1 MSLIYSITS
10 TITRDI
16 EDILRKSFLFTLI
29 FNIIGFFEKEWVNSY
44 FKSLYPS
51 EKFLSFFNKSRI
63 LSEKIFSPLIV
74 LVTFTLFLLLATDP
88 VSRDLQIVIIIAFIS
103 FFIGSTI
110 LPRFILNNQNDKEI
124 DDKINDEKS
133 NDDKINDEKS
143 NDEKSNDEKHM
154 RNSIPLFDTKDVYSI
169 GFCLTLIGI
178 VFLFISIAS
187 VGGVPLLK
195 SSLRYSLKPMFTM
208 PVFLVIPGI
217 GLIASHYLDQF
228 KKGKISRSQI
238 RFRFLLLTAIGIIT
252 VLALEYRTP
261 IIAIL
266 LMMIIIGYYGKIL
279 SVWEVILG
287 ALIGICAIMGIG
299 YLRSLN
305 ELAISSNTNMFST
318 LESRANFTMHVLNL
332 LNQISGNFGIL
343 HGKMLASSMPGSD
356 LGPRMLVGKLIAWRT
371 EVTVTPT
378 LLGQMLVDFGKVGV
392 AVEMCLLGFILGTG
406 YKIMKI
412 TQDSFYIAIYSLILT
427 YSIVGVE
434 TGILDIQVLFYFFI
448 ISFIYLAVI
457 LKDKGVKIY

>member
-10 TITRDI
+10 KITRNI
-16 EDILRKSFLFTLI
+16 EDILRKSLLFTII
-29 FNIIGFFEKEWVNSY
+29 FNILEFIEKEWTNSY
-44 FKSLYPS
+44 FKGLYPS
-51 EKFLSFFNKSRI
+51 ENFLSISNKSRI
-63 LSEKIFSPLIV
+63 LESEIFSPLIV

-88 VSRDLQIVIIIAFIS
+88 VSRDLQIVIIIAFLS
-103 FFIGSTI
+103 FFIGSMI
-110 LPRFILNNQNDKEI
+110 LPRLVLNNQDNENKEHE
-124 DDKINDEKS
+124 DNK
-133 NDDKINDEKS
+133 
-143 NDEKSNDEKHM
+143 
-154 RNSIPLFDTKDVYSI
+154 IPLFNSKDVYSI

-187 VGGVPLLK
+187 VGGLPILK
-195 SSLRYSLKPMFTM
+195 SSLRYSLKPIFTM

-217 GLIASHYLDQF
+217 GLIASHYLNQYQ
-228 KKGKISRSQI
+228 KNEISRSQA

-252 VLALEYRTP
+252 VLTLEYRTP

-287 ALIGICAIMGIG
+287 ALIGVCAIIGIG
-299 YLRSLN
+299 YIRSLN
-305 ELAISSNTNMFST
+305 ELAISSNTNPFST

-332 LNQISGNFGIL
+332 LNQISGNFGLL
-343 HGKMLASSMPGSD
+343 HGKMLASSMPGSE

-392 AVEMCLLGFILGTG
+392 AVEMGLLGFILGTG
-406 YKIMKI
+406 YKIIKI
-412 TQDSFYIAIYSLILT
+412 TQNSFYMAIYSIILT

-434 TGILDIQVLFYFFI
+434 TGILDIQVLSYFFI
-448 ISFIYLAVI
+448 ISSIYLAAI
-457 LKDKGVKIY
+457 LKDKGIKIY

>member
-16 EDILRKSFLFTLI
+16 EDILRKSLLFTLI
-29 FNIIGFFEKEWVNSY
+29 FNMLEFIEKEWVNSY
-44 FKSLYPS
+44 FKGLYPN
-51 EKFLSFFNKSRI
+51 EKFLSFFNKSKI
-63 LSEKIFSPLIV
+63 LNGEIFSPLIV
-74 LVTFTLFLLLATDP
+74 LVTLTLFLLLATDP
-88 VSRDLQIVIIIAFIS
+88 VSRDLQIVFIIAYIS
-103 FFIGSTI
+103 FFIGAVI
-110 LPRFILNNQNDKEI
+110 FPRFILNNQNYE
-124 DDKINDEKS
+124 N
-133 NDDKINDEKS
+133 
-143 NDEKSNDEKHM
+143 
-154 RNSIPLFDTKDVYSI
+154 RQIPIFNTKDVYSI
-169 GFCLTLIGI
+169 GFCLTLVGI
-178 VFLFISIAS
+178 IFLFISIAS
-187 VGGVPLLK
+187 VGGLPILK
-195 SSLRYSLKPMFTM
+195 SSLRYSLKPIFTM

-217 GLIASHYLDQF
+217 GLISSHYLNQY
-228 KKGKISRSQI
+228 KNNEINRSQA
-238 RFRFLLLTAIGIIT
+238 RFRFLVLTGIGIIT
-252 VLALEYRTP
+252 VLTLQYRTP

-287 ALIGICAIMGIG
+287 ALIGVCAIIGIG

-305 ELAISSNTNMFST
+305 ELAISSNTNVFST

-392 AVEMCLLGFILGTG
+392 AVEMCLLGFILATG
-406 YKIMKI
+406 YKIIKI
-412 TQDSFYIAIYSLILT
+412 TQDAFYISIYSIILT

-457 LKDKGVKIY
+457 LKDKGIKIY

>member
-16 EDILRKSFLFTLI
+16 EDILRKSLLFTLI
-29 FNIIGFFEKEWVNSY
+29 FNFLEFIEKEWINSY
-44 FKSLYPS
+44 FKGLYPD

-63 LSEKIFSPLIV
+63 LNGEIFSPIIV
-74 LVTFTLFLLLATDP
+74 LVTLTLFLLLATDP
-88 VSRDLQIVIIIAFIS
+88 VSRDLQIVFIIAYIS
-103 FFIGSTI
+103 FLIGSLI
-110 LPRFILNNQNDKEI
+110 FPRFVLNNQDNE
-124 DDKINDEKS
+124 N
-133 NDDKINDEKS
+133 
-143 NDEKSNDEKHM
+143 
-154 RNSIPLFDTKDVYSI
+154 RQIPLFNTKDVYSI
-169 GFCLTLIGI
+169 GFCLTLVGI
-178 VFLFISIAS
+178 LFLFISIAS
-187 VGGVPLLK
+187 VGGLPILK
-195 SSLRYSLKPMFTM
+195 SSLRYSLKPIFTM

-217 GLIASHYLDQF
+217 GLIASHYLNQYNNNE
-228 KKGKISRSQI
+228 INRSQA
-238 RFRFLLLTAIGIIT
+238 RFRFLVLTAIGIIT
-252 VLALEYRTP
+252 VLTLQYRTP

-266 LMMIIIGYYGKIL
+266 LMMIIIGYYGRIL
-279 SVWEVILG
+279 SVWEVIVG
-287 ALIGICAIMGIG
+287 ALIGVCAIIGIG

-305 ELAISSNTNMFST
+305 ELAISSNTNIFST

-392 AVEMCLLGFILGTG
+392 AVEMCLLGFLLATG
-406 YKIMKI
+406 YKIIRI
-412 TQDSFYIAIYSLILT
+412 TQDAFYISIYSLVLT

-434 TGILDIQVLFYFFI
+434 TGILDIQILFYFFI
-448 ISFIYLAVI
+448 ISFIYLAAI
-457 LKDKGVKIY
+457 LKDKGIKIY

>member
-16 EDILRKSFLFTLI
+16 EDILRKSLLFTLI
-29 FNIIGFFEKEWVNSY
+29 FNFLEFIEKEWINSY
-44 FKSLYPS
+44 FKGLYPD

-63 LSEKIFSPLIV
+63 LNGEIFSPIIV
-74 LVTFTLFLLLATDP
+74 LATLTLFLLLATDP
-88 VSRDLQIVIIIAFIS
+88 VSRDLQIVFIIAYIS
-103 FFIGSTI
+103 FLIGSLI
-110 LPRFILNNQNDKEI
+110 FPRFVLNNQDNE
-124 DDKINDEKS
+124 N
-133 NDDKINDEKS
+133 
-143 NDEKSNDEKHM
+143 
-154 RNSIPLFDTKDVYSI
+154 RQIPLFNTKDVYSI
-169 GFCLTLIGI
+169 GFCLTLVGI
-178 VFLFISIAS
+178 LFLFISIAS
-187 VGGVPLLK
+187 VGGLPILK
-195 SSLRYSLKPMFTM
+195 SSLRYSLKPIFTM

-217 GLIASHYLDQF
+217 GLIASHYLNQYNNNE
-228 KKGKISRSQI
+228 INRSQA
-238 RFRFLLLTAIGIIT
+238 RFRFLVLTAIGIIT
-252 VLALEYRTP
+252 VLTLQYRTP

-266 LMMIIIGYYGKIL
+266 LMMIIIGYYGRIL
-279 SVWEVILG
+279 SVWEVIVG
-287 ALIGICAIMGIG
+287 ALIGVCAIIGIG

-305 ELAISSNTNMFST
+305 ELAISSNTNIFST

-392 AVEMCLLGFILGTG
+392 AVEMCLLGFLLATG
-406 YKIMKI
+406 YKIIRI
-412 TQDSFYIAIYSLILT
+412 TQDAFYISIYSLVLT

-457 LKDKGVKIY
+457 LKDKGIKIY

>member
-29 FNIIGFFEKEWVNSY
+29 FNILGFFEKEWVNSF
-44 FKSLYPS
+44 FKGLYPN
-51 EKFLSFFNKSRI
+51 EKFLSIFNKSRI
-63 LSEKIFSPLIV
+63 LREEIFSPLIV

-110 LPRFILNNQNDKEI
+110 LPRFFLNNQNNGET
-124 DDKINDEKS
+124 DEKR
-133 NDDKINDEKS
+133 NDKKS
-143 NDEKSNDEKHM
+143 NNNKPM
-154 RNSIPLFDTKDVYSI
+154 GNSIPLFDTKDVYSI
-169 GFCLTLIGI
+169 GFCLTLVGI
-178 VFLFISIAS
+178 IFLFISIAS
-187 VGGVPLLK
+187 VGGLPILK
-195 SSLRYSLKPMFTM
+195 SSLRYSLKPIFTM

-217 GLIASHYLDQF
+217 GLIASHYLNQY

-252 VLALEYRTP
+252 VLTLEYRTP

-266 LMMIIIGYYGKIL
+266 LMMIIMGYYGKIL
-279 SVWEVILG
+279 SVWEVLLG
-287 ALIGICAIMGIG
+287 ALIGVCAIMGIG

-305 ELAISSNTNMFST
+305 ELAISSNTNIFST

-343 HGKMLASSMPGSD
+343 HGKMLASSIPGSD

-378 LLGQMLVDFGKVGV
+378 LLGQMLVDFGKFGV
-392 AVEMCLLGFILGTG
+392 AVEMCLLGFILGIG
-406 YKIMKI
+406 YKIIKI

-448 ISFIYLAVI
+448 ISFIYFAAI

>member
-10 TITRDI
+10 KITRNI
-16 EDILRKSFLFTLI
+16 EDILRKSLLFTII
-29 FNIIGFFEKEWVNSY
+29 FNILEFIEKEWTNSY
-44 FKSLYPS
+44 FKGLYPS
-51 EKFLSFFNKSRI
+51 ENFLSIGNKSRI
-63 LSEKIFSPLIV
+63 LESEIFSPLIV

-88 VSRDLQIVIIIAFIS
+88 VSRDLQIVIIIAFLS
-103 FFIGSTI
+103 FFIGSMI
-110 LPRFILNNQNDKEI
+110 LPRLVLNNQDNENKEHE
-124 DDKINDEKS
+124 DNK
-133 NDDKINDEKS
+133 
-143 NDEKSNDEKHM
+143 
-154 RNSIPLFDTKDVYSI
+154 IPLFNSKDVYSI

-187 VGGVPLLK
+187 VGGLPILK
-195 SSLRYSLKPMFTM
+195 SSLRYSLKPIFTM

-217 GLIASHYLDQF
+217 GLIASHYLNQYQNNE
-228 KKGKISRSQI
+228 ISRSQA

-252 VLALEYRTP
+252 VLTLEYRTP

-287 ALIGICAIMGIG
+287 ALIGVCAIIGIG
-299 YLRSLN
+299 YIRSLN
-305 ELAISSNTNMFST
+305 ELAISSNTNPFST

-332 LNQISGNFGIL
+332 LNQISGNFGLL
-343 HGKMLASSMPGSD
+343 HGKMLASSMPGSE

-392 AVEMCLLGFILGTG
+392 AVEMGLLGFILGTG
-406 YKIMKI
+406 YKIIKI
-412 TQDSFYIAIYSLILT
+412 TQNSFYMAIYSIILT

-448 ISFIYLAVI
+448 ISFIYLAAI
-457 LKDKGVKIY
+457 LKDKGIEIY

>member
-10 TITRDI
+10 KITRNI
-16 EDILRKSFLFTLI
+16 EDILRKSLLFTNI
-29 FNIIGFFEKEWVNSY
+29 FNILEFIEKEWTNSY
-44 FKSLYPS
+44 FKGLYPS
-51 EKFLSFFNKSRI
+51 ENFLSISNKSRI
-63 LSEKIFSPLIV
+63 LESEIFSPLIV

-88 VSRDLQIVIIIAFIS
+88 VSRDLQIVIIIAFLS
-103 FFIGSTI
+103 FFIGSMI
-110 LPRFILNNQNDKEI
+110 LPRLVLNNQDNENKEHE
-124 DDKINDEKS
+124 DNK
-133 NDDKINDEKS
+133 
-143 NDEKSNDEKHM
+143 
-154 RNSIPLFDTKDVYSI
+154 IPLFNSKDVYSI

-187 VGGVPLLK
+187 VGGLPILK
-195 SSLRYSLKPMFTM
+195 SSLRYSLKPIFTM

-217 GLIASHYLDQF
+217 GLIASHYLNQYQNNE
-228 KKGKISRSQI
+228 ISRSQA

-252 VLALEYRTP
+252 VLTLEYRTP

-287 ALIGICAIMGIG
+287 ALIGVCAIIGIG
-299 YLRSLN
+299 YIRSLN
-305 ELAISSNTNMFST
+305 ELAISSNTNPFST

-332 LNQISGNFGIL
+332 LNQISGNFGLL
-343 HGKMLASSMPGSD
+343 HGKMLASSMPGSE

-392 AVEMCLLGFILGTG
+392 AVEMGLLGFILGTG
-406 YKIMKI
+406 YKIIKI
-412 TQDSFYIAIYSLILT
+412 TQNSFYMAIYSIILT

-434 TGILDIQVLFYFFI
+434 TGILDIQVLSYFFI
-448 ISFIYLAVI
+448 ISSIYLAAI
-457 LKDKGVKIY
+457 LKDKGIKIY

>member
-29 FNIIGFFEKEWVNSY
+29 FNILGFLEKEWVNSY
-44 FKSLYPS
+44 FKSLYPN
-51 EKFLSFFNKSRI
+51 EGFLSFFNKSRI
-63 LSEKIFSPLIV
+63 LSDEIFSPLIV

-110 LPRFILNNQNDKEI
+110 LPRFVLNNQNDEK
-124 DDKINDEKS
+124 DKKDELIN
-133 NDDKINDEKS
+133 
-143 NDEKSNDEKHM
+143 
-154 RNSIPLFDTKDVYSI
+154 NSIPLFNTKDVYSI

-178 VFLFISIAS
+178 IFLFISIAS

-195 SSLRYSLKPMFTM
+195 SSLRYSLKPIFTM

-217 GLIASHYLDQF
+217 GLIASHYLNQF

-238 RFRFLLLTAIGIIT
+238 RFRFLLLTTIGIIT

-287 ALIGICAIMGIG
+287 ALIGVCAIMGIG

-392 AVEMCLLGFILGTG
+392 AVEMCLLGFILGVG
-406 YKIMKI
+406 YKIIKI

-448 ISFIYLAVI
+448 ISFIYLAAI
-457 LKDKGVKIY
+457 LKDKGMKIY

>member
-10 TITRDI
+10 TITRNI
-16 EDILRKSFLFTLI
+16 EEILRKSLLFTLI
-29 FNIIGFFEKEWVNSY
+29 FNILESIEENWVNSY

-51 EKFLSFFNKSRI
+51 EKFLSFINKSRI
-63 LSEKIFSPLIV
+63 LKEEIFSPLIV

-103 FFIGSTI
+103 FFIGSI
-110 LPRFILNNQNDKEI
+110 IFPRFILNNQDGKDYGNKEDI
-124 DDKINDEKS
+124 ANGNREKD
-133 NDDKINDEKS
+133 NK
-143 NDEKSNDEKHM
+143 
-154 RNSIPLFDTKDVYSI
+154 IPLFNSKDIYSI

-178 VFLFISIAS
+178 MFLFVSIAS
-187 VGGVPLLK
+187 VGGLPILK
-195 SSLRYSLKPMFTM
+195 SSLRYSLKPIFTM

-217 GLIASHYLDQF
+217 GLVASHYLNQYQ
-228 KKGKISRSQI
+228 KNEISRSQA
-238 RFRFLLLTAIGIIT
+238 RFRFLVLTAIGIVT
-252 VLALEYRTP
+252 VLTLEYRTP

-287 ALIGICAIMGIG
+287 ALLGVAAIIGIG
-299 YLRSLN
+299 YMRSLN
-305 ELAISSNTNMFST
+305 ELAISSNTNPFST

-392 AVEMCLLGFILGTG
+392 AVEMCLLGFILAAG
-406 YKIMKI
+406 YKLIKI
-412 TQDSFYIAIYSLILT
+412 TQNSFYIAIYSIILT

-448 ISFIYLAVI
+448 IAFIYLAAI

>member
-16 EDILRKSFLFTLI
+16 EDILKKSFLFTLI
-29 FNIIGFFEKEWVNSY
+29 FNILGFFEKEWVNSF
-44 FKSLYPS
+44 FKGLYPN
-51 EKFLSFFNKSRI
+51 EKFLSIFNKSRI
-63 LSEKIFSPLIV
+63 LREEIFSPLIV

-110 LPRFILNNQNDKEI
+110 LPGFFLNNQNNGET
-124 DDKINDEKS
+124 
-133 NDDKINDEKS
+133 DEKS
-143 NDEKSNDEKHM
+143 NDEKNNKPM
-154 RNSIPLFDTKDVYSI
+154 GNSIPLFDTKDVYSI
-169 GFCLTLIGI
+169 GFCLTLVGI
-178 VFLFISIAS
+178 IFLFISIAS
-187 VGGVPLLK
+187 VGGLPILK
-195 SSLRYSLKPMFTM
+195 SSLRYSLKPIFTM

-217 GLIASHYLDQF
+217 GLIASHYLNQY

-252 VLALEYRTP
+252 VLTLEYRTP

-266 LMMIIIGYYGKIL
+266 LMMIIMGYYGKIL
-279 SVWEVILG
+279 SVWEVLLG
-287 ALIGICAIMGIG
+287 ALIGVCAIMGIG

-305 ELAISSNTNMFST
+305 ELAISSNTNIFST

-343 HGKMLASSMPGSD
+343 HGKMLASSVPGSD

-378 LLGQMLVDFGKVGV
+378 LLGQMLVDFGKFGV
-392 AVEMCLLGFILGTG
+392 AVEMCLLGFILGIG
-406 YKIMKI
+406 YKIIKI

-448 ISFIYLAVI
+448 ISFIYFAAI

>member
-29 FNIIGFFEKEWVNSY
+29 FNILGFFEKEWVNSY
-44 FKSLYPS
+44 FKSLYPN
-51 EKFLSFFNKSRI
+51 EKFLSIFNKSRI
-63 LSEKIFSPLIV
+63 LSEEIFSPLIV

-110 LPRFILNNQNDKEI
+110 LPRFVLNNQNAEDNKDKDI
-124 DDKINDEKS
+124 S
-133 NDDKINDEKS
+133 
-143 NDEKSNDEKHM
+143 
-154 RNSIPLFDTKDVYSI
+154 NSIPLFDTKDVYSI
-169 GFCLTLIGI
+169 GFCLTLVGI
-178 VFLFISIAS
+178 IFLFISIAS

-195 SSLRYSLKPMFTM
+195 SSLRYSLKPIFTM

-287 ALIGICAIMGIG
+287 ALIGVCAIMGIG

-343 HGKMLASSMPGSD
+343 HGKMIASSMPGSD

-406 YKIMKI
+406 YKIIKI
-412 TQDSFYIAIYSLILT
+412 TQDSFYIAVYSIILT

-448 ISFIYLAVI
+448 ISFIYLAAI

>member
-16 EDILRKSFLFTLI
+16 EDILRKSLLFTLI
-29 FNIIGFFEKEWVNSY
+29 FNILEYIEKEWVNSY
-44 FKSLYPS
+44 FKGLYPN
-51 EKFLSFFNKSRI
+51 EKFLSFFNKSKI
-63 LSEKIFSPLIV
+63 LNGEIFSPLIV
-74 LVTFTLFLLLATDP
+74 LVTLTLFLLLATDP
-88 VSRDLQIVIIIAFIS
+88 VSGDLQIVFIIAYIS
-103 FFIGSTI
+103 FFIGSVI
-110 LPRFILNNQNDKEI
+110 FPRFVLNNQNNE
-124 DDKINDEKS
+124 N
-133 NDDKINDEKS
+133 
-143 NDEKSNDEKHM
+143 
-154 RNSIPLFDTKDVYSI
+154 RQIPLFNTKDVYSI
-169 GFCLTLIGI
+169 GFCLTLVGI
-178 VFLFISIAS
+178 IFLFISIAS
-187 VGGVPLLK
+187 VGGLPILK
-195 SSLRYSLKPMFTM
+195 SSLRYSLKPIFTM

-217 GLIASHYLDQF
+217 GLIASHYLNQY
-228 KKGKISRSQI
+228 KNNEINRSQA
-238 RFRFLLLTAIGIIT
+238 RFRFLVLTAIGIIT
-252 VLALEYRTP
+252 VLTLQYRTP

-287 ALIGICAIMGIG
+287 ALIGVCAIIGIG

-305 ELAISSNTNMFST
+305 ELAISSNTNPFST

-332 LNQISGNFGIL
+332 LNQIAGNFGIL
-343 HGKMLASSMPGSD
+343 HGKMLASSMPGSN

-392 AVEMCLLGFILGTG
+392 AAEMCLLGFILGTG
-406 YKIMKI
+406 YKIIKI
-412 TQDSFYIAIYSLILT
+412 TQDAFYIGIYSLLLT

-457 LKDKGVKIY
+457 LNDKGIKIY

>member
-29 FNIIGFFEKEWVNSY
+29 FNILGFFEKEWVNSF
-44 FKSLYPS
+44 FKGLYPN
-51 EKFLSFFNKSRI
+51 EKFLSIFNKSRI
-63 LSEKIFSPLIV
+63 LREEIFSPLIV

-110 LPRFILNNQNDKEI
+110 LPRFFLNNQNNE
-124 DDKINDEKS
+124 ET
-133 NDDKINDEKS
+133 DEKS
-143 NDEKSNDEKHM
+143 NDEKNNNKPM
-154 RNSIPLFDTKDVYSI
+154 GNSIPLFDTKDVYSI
-169 GFCLTLIGI
+169 GFCLTLVGI
-178 VFLFISIAS
+178 IFLFISIAS
-187 VGGVPLLK
+187 VGGLPILK
-195 SSLRYSLKPMFTM
+195 SSLRYSLKPIFTM

-217 GLIASHYLDQF
+217 GLIASHYLNQY

-252 VLALEYRTP
+252 VLTLEYRTP

-266 LMMIIIGYYGKIL
+266 LMMIIMGYYGKIL
-279 SVWEVILG
+279 SVWEVLLG
-287 ALIGICAIMGIG
+287 ALIGVCAIMGIG

-305 ELAISSNTNMFST
+305 ELAISSNTNIFST

-343 HGKMLASSMPGSD
+343 HGKMLASSIPGSG

-378 LLGQMLVDFGKVGV
+378 LLGQMLVDFGKFGV
-392 AVEMCLLGFILGTG
+392 AVEMCLLGFILGIG
-406 YKIMKI
+406 YKIIKI

-448 ISFIYLAVI
+448 ISFIYFAAI

>member
-16 EDILRKSFLFTLI
+16 EAILRKSLLFTLI
-29 FNIIGFFEKEWVNSY
+29 FNILGFIEKEWVNSY
-44 FKSLYPS
+44 FKGLYPN
-51 EKFLSFFNKSRI
+51 EKFLSFFNKSKV
-63 LSEKIFSPLIV
+63 LDSEIFSPLIV
-74 LVTFTLFLLLATDP
+74 LVTLTLFLLLATDP
-88 VSRDLQIVIIIAFIS
+88 VSKDLQIVFIIAFIS
-103 FFIGSTI
+103 FFIGSAI
-110 LPRFILNNQNDKEI
+110 LPRFILNNQKIESDNENITYNDK
-124 DDKINDEKS
+124 DKKNK
-133 NDDKINDEKS
+133 N
-143 NDEKSNDEKHM
+143 
-154 RNSIPLFDTKDVYSI
+154 NSIPIFDSKDIYSI

-178 VFLFISIAS
+178 IFLFISIAS
-187 VGGVPLLK
+187 VGGLPILK
-195 SSLRYSLKPMFTM
+195 SSLRYSLKPIFTM

-217 GLIASHYLDQF
+217 GLIASNYLNQY
-228 KKGKISRSQI
+228 KNNEISRSQA
-238 RFRFLLLTAIGIIT
+238 RFRFLLLTAIGIVT
-252 VLALEYRTP
+252 VLTLQYRTP

-287 ALIGICAIMGIG
+287 ALIGVCAIIGIG
-299 YLRSLN
+299 YMRSLN
-305 ELAISSNTNMFST
+305 ELAISSNTNPFST

-343 HGKMLASSMPGSD
+343 HGKMIASSMPGSD

-406 YKIMKI
+406 YKIIKI
-412 TQDSFYIAIYSLILT
+412 TQNSFYIGIYSLILT

-434 TGILDIQVLFYFFI
+434 TGILDIQVLFYFFV

-457 LKDKGVKIY
+457 LKDKGMKIY

>member
-10 TITRDI
+10 KITRNI
-16 EDILRKSFLFTLI
+16 EDILRKSLLFTNI
-29 FNIIGFFEKEWVNSY
+29 FNILEFIEKEWTNSY
-44 FKSLYPS
+44 FKGLYPS
-51 EKFLSFFNKSRI
+51 ENFLSISNKSRI
-63 LSEKIFSPLIV
+63 LESEIFSPLIV

-88 VSRDLQIVIIIAFIS
+88 VSRDLQIVIIIAFLS
-103 FFIGSTI
+103 FLIGSLI
-110 LPRFILNNQNDKEI
+110 LPRLVLNNQYNENKEHE
-124 DDKINDEKS
+124 DNK
-133 NDDKINDEKS
+133 
-143 NDEKSNDEKHM
+143 
-154 RNSIPLFDTKDVYSI
+154 IPLFNSKDVYSI

-187 VGGVPLLK
+187 VGGLPILK
-195 SSLRYSLKPMFTM
+195 SSLRYSLKPIFTM

-217 GLIASHYLDQF
+217 GLIASHYLNQYQ
-228 KKGKISRSQI
+228 KNEISRSQA

-252 VLALEYRTP
+252 VLTLEYRTP

-287 ALIGICAIMGIG
+287 ALIGVCAIIGIG
-299 YLRSLN
+299 YIRSLN
-305 ELAISSNTNMFST
+305 ELAISSNTNPFST

-332 LNQISGNFGIL
+332 LNQISGNFGLL
-343 HGKMLASSMPGSD
+343 HGKMLASSMPGSE

-392 AVEMCLLGFILGTG
+392 AVEMGLLGFILGTG
-406 YKIMKI
+406 YKIIKI
-412 TQDSFYIAIYSLILT
+412 TQNSFYMAIYSIILT

-434 TGILDIQVLFYFFI
+434 TGILDIQVLSYFFI
-448 ISFIYLAVI
+448 ISSIYLAAI
-457 LKDKGVKIY
+457 LKDKGIEIY